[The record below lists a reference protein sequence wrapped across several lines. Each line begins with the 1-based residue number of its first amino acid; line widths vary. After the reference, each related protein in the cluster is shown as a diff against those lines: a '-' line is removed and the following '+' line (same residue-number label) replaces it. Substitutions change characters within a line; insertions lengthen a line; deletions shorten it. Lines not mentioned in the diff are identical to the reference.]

1 MNDSIKKAKEE
12 GLSFNLMVLLC
23 CKLRDVHLESIATV
37 YKGIHIKKQNN
48 GLPTY

>member
-1 MNDSIKKAKEE
+1 MLLFLIEPNFYLKIELVWRMEE
-12 GLSFNLMVLLC
+12 IYLDIL
-23 CKLRDVHLESIATV
+23 ATV